1 MILSSLIIILCLD
14 DFQPSLWKK
23 NCKEVA
29 LYENIE
35 KYLKSGAPGL
45 EGYFTGQ
52 VLCIVALVC
61 WYLMV
66 AKEVSHALALFRG
79 ILAAPIGPTRIDTR
93 ENPFTKATHYR
104 LRSVAFQRKIFSAL
118 LFGYRLLAAVVLV
131 IVGTFFLVYTVS
143 VN

>member
-1 MILSSLIIILCLD
+1 M
-14 DFQPSLWKK
+14 
-23 NCKEVA
+23 A

-79 ILAAPIGPTRIDTR
+79 ILAAPIGHTRIDTR

>member
-1 MILSSLIIILCLD
+1 MILSSLII
-14 DFQPSLWKK
+14 SLWMISNLRSGKK